1 MSVNLFEQA
10 SRRKLRFQTAVGIL
24 TTEDLWDLPLSAKN
38 KVDLDGVARALH
50 NRLKEHEDVSFV
62 KSSTKPDGDL
72 QLAFEVVKHVID
84 VRVTERDAAVQAA
97 EKAAKK
103 SKLLEVI
110 ARKQDMELENA
121 SVEELQKM
129 VQEL

>member
-1 MSVNLFEQA
+1 MSENLFIRA
-10 SRRKLRFQTAVGIL
+10 SRAKIRFQTAVGML

-38 KVDLDGVARALH
+38 KVDLDGIARNLY
-50 NRLKEHEDVSFV
+50 NTIREQDDVSFV
-62 KSSTKPDGDL
+62 KPVPKDDYL
-72 QLAFEVVKHVID
+72 QLAFDIVKHIID
-84 VRVTERDAAVQAA
+84 VRVAERDAAAQAA
-97 EKAAKK
+97 DKAAKK

-110 ARKQDMELENA
+110 ARKQDQELENA